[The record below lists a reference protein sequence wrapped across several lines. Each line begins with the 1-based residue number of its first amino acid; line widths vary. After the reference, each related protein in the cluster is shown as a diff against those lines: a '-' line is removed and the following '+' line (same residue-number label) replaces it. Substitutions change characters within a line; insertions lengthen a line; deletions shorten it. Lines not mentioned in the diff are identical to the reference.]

1 MPPLAIII
9 ARYLDHL
16 LSLPDKNETLKIRVR
31 ILSVVNMIL
40 GIGFSLFLLF
50 SKTEISPLLAFTASA
65 FFITGLTL
73 FFANNHVSSRNIIA
87 LIIVSSYI
95 SFTSAWLT
103 TCTLSKDS
111 IKPLALTINTLMK
124 KHPDAEIVNYD
135 FYRQDLPYYTQHIV
149 TVVGNLNKNDF
160 NELTY
165 GIRHDKKSQQWM
177 ISSKIFWKR
186 WNSRERLYVVM
197 KLKLY
202 KKTYKKFGR
211 KVRVIQSTSN
221 DILITNKEVT

>member
-1 MPPLAIII
+1 
-9 ARYLDHL
+9 
-16 LSLPDKNETLKIRVR
+16 
-31 ILSVVNMIL
+31 
-40 GIGFSLFLLF
+40 
-50 SKTEISPLLAFTASA
+50 
-65 FFITGLTL
+65 
-73 FFANNHVSSRNIIA
+73 
-87 LIIVSSYI
+87 
-95 SFTSAWLT
+95 
-103 TCTLSKDS
+103 
-111 IKPLALTINTLMK
+111 MK

-186 WNSRERLYVVM
+186 WNSRERLYVVI

-211 KVRVIQSTSN
+211 QVRVIQSTSN